1 MDELTSLAGDDSFFS
16 VLRDM
21 GQKFVARVL
30 SPAGA
35 TLGIAEGTMARIPA
49 FSGGGQKRGRRVRPL
64 PSIVGE
70 FFDSRGAFHRV
81 PLWGEVKHIV

>member
-49 FSGGGQKRGRRVRPL
+49 FSGGGAKTGASRPPSSLDRGGVFRFARGL
-64 PSIVGE
+64 PS
-70 FFDSRGAFHRV
+70 GA
-81 PLWGEVKHIV
+81 PLG